1 MQVIG
6 IDPSSTC
13 TGVAVVD
20 GPRGS
25 PVFVAGDLLRPS
37 ASLGY
42 VERVAVMVSD
52 VLALVGEFPPERV
65 VVEMP
70 DGKRHRLRDKDGN
83 VRENVNMASLAIY
96 GVVAGAIFGALLA
109 KGVPV
114 RAVFVNESSRG
125 MPKRE
130 RQRIVAA
137 TFPNYRAEKDR
148 GMDVSDA
155 AFLALCEHREA
166 V

>member
-1 MQVIG
+1 MLI
-6 IDPSSTC
+6 
-13 TGVAVVD
+13 
-20 GPRGS
+20 
-25 PVFVAGDLLRPS
+25 AGDLLRPS

-42 VERVAVMVSD
+42 VERVTVMVSD

-65 VVEMP
+65 VIEMP
-70 DGKRHRLRDKDGN
+70 DGLRHGRMGKI
-83 VRENVNMASLAIY
+83 NMASLAIY
-96 GVVAGAIFGALLA
+96 GAAAGAIFGALLA

-137 TFPNYRAEKDR
+137 AFPNYHAEKDR

-166 V
+166 GK

>member
-20 GPRGS
+20 GPPGA

-42 VERVAVMVSD
+42 VERVTEMVSD
-52 VLALVGEFPPERV
+52 VLALVAEFPPVMV

-70 DGKRHRLRDKDGN
+70 DGKRHGRMGKA
-83 VRENVNMASLAIY
+83 NMASLAIY
-96 GVVAGAIFGALLA
+96 GAAAGAIFGALLA

-137 TFPNYRAEKDR
+137 TFPNYRDDKDK

-155 AFLALCEHREA
+155 AFIALCEHREA
-166 V
+166 GK